1 MKEQLTK
8 ARHWLAQNRG
18 LCILLAA
25 GCAAE
30 GLFLLL
36 RQDRA
41 AMDRAAS
48 LAMSARQAVSALA
61 DPLPFS
67 LAELLWTGLGVWL
80 LSMAVATVRAQLHH
94 RRVLARRLMGLAA
107 LAVWIWAGVSWLWG
121 VHYYAAS
128 FSEKSGLSAA
138 PVSTEELEA
147 TTLWFAEGANA
158 TGSLVER
165 DETGRLAADSAAIMA
180 AGKNSLAALTEEYPF
195 LDGPA
200 RQPKPAVWSWFM
212 SAAGF
217 TGYIFPFTGESTL
230 NMDCPNV
237 FLPVTIA
244 HEQAHQ
250 RGVAPE
256 QEANFVGIAACLAS
270 ADELWQYSGWLFGFL
285 HLSNALYS
293 VDPAAWWEAWQ
304 LLEEGPA
311 ADLLWNDE
319 YWLAFESPASDL
331 AESTYTA
338 FLESYGQ
345 DLGMASY
352 GACVDLLVARYCP
365 LRQEA

>member
-1 MKEQLTK
+1 MKTWAK
-8 ARHWLAQNRG
+8 RAWRWLAQNRAM
-18 LCILLAA
+18 CALLAA
-25 GCAAE
+25 GCAAG

-36 RQDRA
+36 RGNRK
-41 AMDRAAS
+41 AMDAAAQLALRARG
-48 LAMSARQAVSALA
+48 LASALA

-67 LAELLWTGLGVWL
+67 LAEALCTALGVWL
-80 LSMAVATVRAQLHH
+80 LVMAAATVRAQLRR
-94 RRVLARRLMGLAA
+94 RRVLARRLVGLAA
-107 LAVWIWAGVSWLWG
+107 VAVWIWAGVSWLWG

-128 FSEKSGLSAA
+128 FSEKSGLAA
-138 PVSTEELEA
+138 EPVAAEALEA
-147 TTLWFAEGANA
+147 TTLWFAEGANR
-158 TGSLVER
+158 TGRLVER
-165 DETGRLAADSAAIMA
+165 GGSGRLAADSAAIME
-180 AGKNSLAALTEEYPF
+180 AGAGSLALLAEEYPF

-200 RQPKPAVWSWFM
+200 RQPKPAAYSWFM

-230 NMDCPNV
+230 NMHCPNV

-285 HLSNALYS
+285 HLSNALYTA
-293 VDPAAWWEAWQ
+293 DPAAWLEAWQ
-304 LLEEGPA
+304 RLEEGPA

-331 AESTYTA
+331 AENTYTA

-352 GACVDLLVARYCP
+352 GACVDLLVACYCP
-365 LRQEA
+365 LWQEA